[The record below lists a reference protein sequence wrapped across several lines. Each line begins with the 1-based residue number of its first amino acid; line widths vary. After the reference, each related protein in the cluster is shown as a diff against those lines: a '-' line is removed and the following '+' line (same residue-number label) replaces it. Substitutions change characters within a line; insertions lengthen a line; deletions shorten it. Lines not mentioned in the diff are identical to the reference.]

1 MSNNNQSTTKR
12 NRLPGASRAASVSA
26 CGNSLSAGGRFC
38 VSEKGAVMDVEAMRA
53 YGRVIA
59 MIEAAEDMRD
69 YPGEYFPAKMRA
81 EKALRDWEATYPEA
95 AAKEIAEQ
103 KAWREAEEAR
113 KKKEYEESFIGR
125 GLD

>member
-1 MSNNNQSTTKR
+1 
-12 NRLPGASRAASVSA
+12 
-26 CGNSLSAGGRFC
+26 
-38 VSEKGAVMDVEAMRA
+38 MDMEAMRA
-53 YGRVIA
+53 YGRVEA
-59 MIEAAEDMRD
+59 LREAAEDMQD
-69 YPGEYFPAKMRA
+69 DPGEYFPAKMRA
-81 EKALRDWEATYPEA
+81 EKALKDWEAAYPEA